1 MIIRNAH
8 LFHEDAAF
16 HDGDL
21 FIQDDRIAAQAA
33 GETIDGAGLY
43 AIPGLTDIHFH
54 GCVGYDFC
62 DGTEEAISAIA
73 AYEAKNGVTQICP
86 ATMTQPEDT
95 LQQICAAAKAHDN
108 REGAALVGINMEGP
122 FISKEK
128 KGAQNE
134 KYIHAPDLELYRRL
148 QKASGN
154 LFKLVAIA
162 PEVEGA
168 MDFIKET
175 KDEVVLSIAHTA
187 ADYETAKAA
196 IDAGASHLTHCY
208 NAMMPFSHRA
218 PGVIGAAS
226 EAHIE
231 AELIC
236 DGIHIH
242 PSVVRAT
249 FKLFGDDR
257 VILISD
263 SMMATGMADGEYMLG
278 GQDVTVRGNKA
289 TLHDGTIAGSATN
302 LMDCMRTAVKKMD
315 IPLGTAVKCAA
326 VNPAKSIGIDREYG
340 TLAVGKM
347 ANLVLLDEDLNI
359 RYVILKGKI
368 LGA

>member
-1 MIIRNAH
+1 MIIKNAH
-8 LFHEDAAF
+8 IFGKDGTF
-16 HDGDL
+16 HDGNL
-21 FIQDDRIAAQAA
+21 FIRGGRIAAEGD
-33 GETIDGAGLY
+33 GETIDAAGLH

-62 DGTEEAISAIA
+62 DGTEEAIAAIA

-95 LQQICAAAKAHDN
+95 LMQISAAAKAHRN
-108 REGAALVGINMEGP
+108 GRGAALVGINMEGP
-122 FISKEK
+122 FISREK

-134 KYIHAPDLELYRRL
+134 KFIHAPDLEMYRRL
-148 QKASGN
+148 QEASGN

-162 PEVEGA
+162 PEIEGA
-168 MDFIKET
+168 MEFIAKT
-175 KDEVVLSIAHTA
+175 KDEVVLSIAHTT
-187 ADYETAKAA
+187 ADYEIAQKAIA
-196 IDAGASHLTHCY
+196 AGATHLTHCY
-208 NAMMPFSHRA
+208 NAMMPFTHRA

-226 EAHIE
+226 EAGIE

-249 FKLFGDDR
+249 FKLFGPDK
-257 VILISD
+257 VIFISD
-263 SMMATGMADGEYMLG
+263 SMMATGMTDGEYSLG
-278 GQDVTVRGNKA
+278 GQDVTVKGNRA

-315 IPLGTAVKCAA
+315 IPLETAIRCAA
-326 VNPAKSIGIDREYG
+326 VNPAKSIGIDRDYG
-340 TLAVGKM
+340 SLEEGKV
-347 ANLVLLDEDLNI
+347 ANVVLLDQDLSL
-359 RYVILKGKI
+359 RYVILNGEI
-368 LGA
+368 LAG